1 MKIREIQAKSILSKS
16 GVYDWTINPYVGCE
30 HSCFYCYARFMK
42 RFTGHKEKWGEFVD
56 VKINAPELLEK
67 EIKTKKKGKVWIS
80 GVCDPYQPIEK
91 KYKLTR
97 KCLEVLQKNNWPV
110 VIQTKSPLVLR
121 DLKLLKKFKN
131 IEVGFT
137 IPTADEKIKN
147 VFEPRTP
154 LIRQRIE
161 ALGKLHKEE
170 IRTYAMI
177 APLLPEAEDL
187 VAKLRNKVDYVIIDR
202 MNYHYADWVY
212 RKYKLEEM
220 KKDNFFIKKTAELI
234 KMFKKERIP
243 CQIVF

>member
-16 GVYDWTINPYVGCE
+16 GVYDWTINPYIGCE

-147 VFEPRTP
+147 IFEPRTP
-154 LIRQRIE
+154 SIKQRIK
-161 ALGKLHKEE
+161 ALEKLHKEG

-177 APLLPEAEDL
+177 APLLPEAKDL
-187 VAKLRNKVDYVIIDR
+187 VAKLRNKVDYAIIDR

-212 RKYKLEEM
+212 REHKLEEM
-220 KKDNFFIKKTAELI
+220 RKDDFFIKKTAELI
-234 KMFKKERIP
+234 KTFKKEKIP
-243 CQIVF
+243 CQVVF